1 MEYLLAFAAGAF
13 FGAVVVLIV
22 SYLRS
27 SQTKEIAQHLVDT
40 VETQRVDDME
50 KILGRVKESF
60 QALSMETLSKSTD
73 EFLKLATESLSRQT
87 QTGEKDLEGKK
98 KLIDETL
105 LLIKSELDKLE
116 GVVKD
121 LEKDR
126 ENKFGEVV
134 NQIKNTAEQTE
145 KLQQTANDLK
155 SALAGTKAR
164 GQWGERMAED
174 VMNLL
179 GLREGINYQ
188 KQKATDSSGAIPD
201 FTFLL
206 PQGQKVN
213 MDVKFP
219 LNNYLKYL
227 ETEAA
232 TDKENHRKLF
242 LKDVKNRIKEVIGRT
257 YINPDQGTVDYV
269 IVFIPNEQVF
279 SFINE
284 QDASIM
290 DEALKNKVILCSPI
304 TLFAVLAVI
313 RQAVVNFR
321 MERAT
326 GEMVSL
332 FGQFKKQWGEFVGSF
347 DALGKKIDATQ
358 SEFQTLKTTRVNQLE
373 KPLNKIEKLREGLP
387 STDVQMIE

>member
-1 MEYLLAFAAGAF
+1 
-13 FGAVVVLIV
+13 
-22 SYLRS
+22 
-27 SQTKEIAQHLVDT
+27 
-40 VETQRVDDME
+40 
-50 KILGRVKESF
+50 
-60 QALSMETLSKSTD
+60 
-73 EFLKLATESLSRQT
+73 
-87 QTGEKDLEGKK
+87 
-98 KLIDETL
+98 
-105 LLIKSELDKLE
+105 
-116 GVVKD
+116 
-121 LEKDR
+121 
-126 ENKFGEVV
+126 
-134 NQIKNTAEQTE
+134 
-145 KLQQTANDLK
+145 
-155 SALAGTKAR
+155 
-164 GQWGERMAED
+164 
-174 VMNLL
+174 MNLL
-179 GLREGINYQ
+179 GLREGINYH

-242 LKDVKNRIKEVIGRT
+242 LKDVKNRIKEVIGRS

-326 GEMVSL
+326 SEMVLL
-332 FGQFKKQWGEFVGSF
+332 FGQFNKQWSEFVKSF
-347 DALGKKIDATQ
+347 DTLGKKIEETQ
-358 SEFQTLKTTRVNQLE
+358 SAFQTLRSTRVNQLE
-373 KPLNKIEKLREGLP
+373 RPLNKIEKLREGLP
-387 STDVQMIE
+387 ESDVQLTE

>member
-1 MEYLLAFAAGAF
+1 MEFLLAFASGVV
-13 FGAVVVLIV
+13 FGAVVVLIINW
-22 SYLRS
+22 LRS

-60 QALSMETLSKSTD
+60 QALSMDALSNSTT
-73 EFLKLATESLSRQT
+73 EFLKLAGESLSRQT
-87 QTGEKDLEGKK
+87 EMGEKDLEGKK

-105 LLIKSELDKLE
+105 VLIKSQLDKLQ
-116 GVVKD
+116 GVVTE

-126 ENKFGEVV
+126 AEKFGQVV
-134 NQIKNTAEQTE
+134 TEIQKTAEQTV
-145 KLQQTANDLK
+145 KLETTANELK
-155 SALAGTKAR
+155 VALTGTKSR

-179 GLREGINYQ
+179 GLQEGINYL
-188 KQKATDSSGAIPD
+188 KQKSADGSKDIPD

-206 PQGQKVN
+206 PHGQKVN

-227 ETEAA
+227 EVEAA

-242 LKDVKNRIKEVIGRT
+242 LKDVKNRIKEIDKRN
-257 YINPDQGTVDYV
+257 YIDPDEGTVDYV

-279 SFINE
+279 SFVNE
-284 QDASIM
+284 QDGSIM
-290 DEALKNKVILCSPI
+290 DEALKNKVILCGPM

-313 RQAVVNFR
+313 RQAVVNFQ
-321 MERAT
+321 MEKAT
-326 GEMVSL
+326 GQMALL
-332 FGQFKKQWGEFVGSF
+332 FNQFNKQWVAFVESF
-347 DALGKKIDATQ
+347 DRLGKKIEDAQ
-358 SEFQTLKTTRVNQLE
+358 KEFQALTTTRVNKLE
-373 KPLNKIEKLREGLP
+373 KPLYKIEELRKGLP
-387 STDVQMIE
+387 VSDVQMIE